1 MKDIEK
7 IKSVLI
13 ELLRDDYLLRDTSK
27 NWYKLK
33 EHKEEINN
41 YFKENLS
48 YELVITSNMAKLQKY
63 IVIGDKTKGIEA
75 F

>member
-41 YFKENLS
+41 YFKENFGTT
-48 YELVITSNMAKLQKY
+48 VIRFSAL
-63 IVIGDKTKGIEA
+63 
-75 F
+75 